1 MAVAAV
7 TREVSVVRVLVRDR
21 RGRVNGAM
29 SRLARGRAR
38 SKTVARVVVV
48 GVGGVVAGR
57 MWVDWVWRV
66 ARRWLRLL
74 VSITVGD
81 VSIESAEMLMNG
93 TTETL

>member
-1 MAVAAV
+1 MAVAGV

-29 SRLARGRAR
+29 SRLARGRVR
-38 SKTVARVVVV
+38 SKMVATVVVE

-57 MWVDWVWRV
+57 RWADWVWRV
-66 ARRWLRLL
+66 ARRRLRLL

-81 VSIESAEMLMNG
+81 VSAESAEILMNG
-93 TTETL
+93 ITET